1 MTTYFL
7 KKNKDIK
14 LVIKTHPILPKEKIK
29 DRNIDLLKNQI
40 IFSNEKLSALLKK
53 TKISICS
60 GPTSGT
66 IESIAYNCF
75 LIIPVMEPYDELNL
89 KLLKIPKKF
98 YSVVYNKNELLVE
111 LKKNLA
117 NNKNNYINKRLISK
131 LFESTTDKKLYMF
144 VK

>member
-1 MTTYFL
+1 
-7 KKNKDIK
+7 
-14 LVIKTHPILPKEKIK
+14 
-29 DRNIDLLKNQI
+29 
-40 IFSNEKLSALLKK
+40 
-53 TKISICS
+53 
-60 GPTSGT
+60 
-66 IESIAYNCF
+66 
-75 LIIPVMEPYDELNL
+75 MEPYDELNP
-89 KLLKIPKKF
+89 KLLKIPKKS